1 MLGHVTQSV
10 EYRSFKPQV
19 AGSSPVVPMG
29 PSSYLNEENDS
40 VILFN
45 KSIFS

>member
-1 MLGHVTQSV
+1 
-10 EYRSFKPQV
+10 
-19 AGSSPVVPMG
+19 VPMG